1 MTRYVSGDG
10 YSKMFSPVDDE
21 YEDRLD
27 VGRQFLANPAR
38 NWINDYLTYAQDLGF
53 DRDQPDILSRATA
66 AGERAYER
74 TQLRTYVDPRR
85 HEPIVYYMKMG
96 DLVKIGTSTNI
107 AGRLEALRPERLL
120 AVEMG
125 GHQIEAQRH
134 RQFAADRNH
143 GEWFRA
149 SADLATH
156 MERIRAEFEKL
167 VGRTLDAWLA
177 ERSRPTR
184 QPTSSASTRA
194 PSPGGPEP
202 AGSGRSA
209 DSASVDQP

>member
-1 MTRYVSGDG
+1 MIKYVSGDG
-10 YSKMFSPVDDE
+10 YSKMFNSVDDE
-21 YEDRLD
+21 YEDRLET
-27 VGRQFLANPAR
+27 GRQFLANPAMT
-38 NWINDYLTYAQDLGF
+38 WINDYLTYAHDLGF
-53 DRDQPDILSRATA
+53 DRNDPDILGRATA

-74 TQLRTYVDPRR
+74 MQLRTYADPRR

-96 DLVKIGTSTNI
+96 DLVKIGTSVNI
-107 AGRLEALRPERLL
+107 AGRLEALNPERLL

-125 GHQIEAQRH
+125 GYQIEAERH

-149 SADLATH
+149 TSELATH
-156 MERIRAEFEKL
+156 MSCVRTDFEKL
-167 VGRTLDAWLA
+167 VGRTLAAWLA

-194 PSPGGPEP
+194 PSLGGPEP
-202 AGSGRSA
+202 AESIRSV
-209 DSASVDQP
+209 DSALVDQP